1 MTDFPRSLLEV
12 QRRFPDDAACAAYL
26 AAARWSE
33 GFVCPECGG
42 PRACLLV
49 TKKHTYQCSACHR

>member
-26 AAARWSE
+26 VAAR
-33 GFVCPECGG
+33 
-42 PRACLLV
+42 
-49 TKKHTYQCSACHR
+49 